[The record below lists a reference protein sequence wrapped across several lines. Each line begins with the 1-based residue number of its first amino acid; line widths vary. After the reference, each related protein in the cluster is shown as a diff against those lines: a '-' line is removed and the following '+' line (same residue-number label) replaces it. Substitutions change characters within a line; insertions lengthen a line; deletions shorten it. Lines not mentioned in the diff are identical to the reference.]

1 MANSLLQ
8 LTLAIT
14 PAIIA
19 SIIIKRIK
27 FPWDNEKRPS
37 ERAEILRLLA
47 RDVKHV
53 KLIMARNIQAVN
65 SGHTCPIS
73 SLPLSNWKKI
83 KRDAS
88 LQKYMDEK
96 IFQQMAK
103 QLKQW
108 EQIRLTS

>member
-1 MANSLLQ
+1 MALSLLQ

-19 SIIIKRIK
+19 SIIIKRIR

-47 RDVKHV
+47 KDVKKV
-53 KLIMARNIQAVN
+53 KQVLARNIKAVN
-65 SGHTCPIS
+65 SGRACPIVA
-73 SLPLSNWKKI
+73 LPLSNWKRL
-83 KRDAS
+83 KRDVR

-96 IFQQMAK
+96 IFQQMIK

-108 EQIRLTS
+108 EQMKTI